1 MLCAGL
7 TQKRIWQPVEVVGL
21 VVTVTPWGCLLPGPA
36 LCTALDNPILCFRSV
51 HLGTS
56 VRWSSAFSNVTRNCT
71 SMELWGTVILAKKA
85 VFKNAEVGASVSL
98 MVVLRMER
106 LGGDEK

>member
-1 MLCAGL
+1 M
-7 TQKRIWQPVEVVGL
+7 
-21 VVTVTPWGCLLPGPA
+21 
-36 LCTALDNPILCFRSV
+36 
-51 HLGTS
+51 
-56 VRWSSAFSNVTRNCT
+56 RWSSAFSNVTRNCT

>member
-1 MLCAGL
+1 M
-7 TQKRIWQPVEVVGL
+7 
-21 VVTVTPWGCLLPGPA
+21 
-36 LCTALDNPILCFRSV
+36 
-51 HLGTS
+51 
-56 VRWSSAFSNVTRNCT
+56 
-71 SMELWGTVILAKKA
+71 AKKA